1 MPPKKPS
8 PPGPPITIHG
18 LTYRETGADYY
29 AEPHRHSAYQWY
41 CVLFGRVD
49 TIIDGETFKLGPL
62 DSVLIPPEAT
72 RSPRYAGAAP
82 AYTFVSFTNHRLK
95 LGRLLKRKMRVPKDL
110 APDLHAFV
118 HEISANPGANTE
130 DLVDALVI
138 RLLIGL
144 RRAAS
149 NKPRNADAESAPLN
163 VNYHEEVARRAVAF
177 MRRNLHRKLTRAE
190 VAAAVHLSEP
200 HLARVFRQ
208 TAGTT
213 LVERLTD
220 LRVAQAKRMLLE
232 SSMSIT
238 QIALDVGY
246 GSFSHFSKVF
256 KRAVGIK
263 PSDYR
268 RAEGAESRLSRRKR
282 SR

>member
-1 MPPKKPS
+1 
-8 PPGPPITIHG
+8 
-18 LTYRETGADYY
+18 
-29 AEPHRHSAYQWY
+29 
-41 CVLFGRVD
+41 VV
-49 TIIDGETFKLGPL
+49 DGETFELGPL
-62 DSVLIPPEAT
+62 DSVLIPPGAV
-72 RSPRYAGAAP
+72 RSPRCAGAAP
-82 AYTFVSFTNHRLK
+82 GYTFVTFTNRRLK
-95 LGRLLKRKMRVPKDL
+95 LGRLVKRKVRVPKEL

-144 RRAAS
+144 RRRAAGQ
-149 NKPRNADAESAPLN
+149 PRKGDAQSAPLN

-177 MRRNLHRKLTRAE
+177 MRRNLHRKLSRAE

-208 TAGTT
+208 TTGTT
-213 LVERLTD
+213 LVEKLTE
-220 LRVAQAKRMLLE
+220 LRTAHAKRMLLE

-256 KRAVGIK
+256 KRSVGIK

-268 RAEGAESRLSRRKR
+268 RAEGAQTRLNRRKR
-282 SR
+282 GK